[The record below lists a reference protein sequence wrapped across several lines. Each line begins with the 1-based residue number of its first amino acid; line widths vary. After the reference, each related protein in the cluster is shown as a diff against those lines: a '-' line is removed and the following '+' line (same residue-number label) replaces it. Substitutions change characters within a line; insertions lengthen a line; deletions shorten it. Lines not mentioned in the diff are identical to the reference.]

1 MNKQIVV
8 LIILIVFCKRAY
20 AQNDSNLILGIEEK
34 SELSF
39 QVYDSLI
46 IKRDYVKLEEV
57 KNDTPENLMKSIL
70 SANSQE
76 WIDYNTLG
84 GSFKST
90 KRKED
95 YFVKIKQMNI
105 DKNYIKLVH
114 KISFFINNRPTE
126 IIKFYFKQ
134 ENTKEVSGC
143 YVLQKMDNRWY
154 KASNSTTSNLSIII
168 MRLKTDVLTEL
179 FSGKA
184 SNVLTKEL
192 YNEVSSNGYIDLSKL
207 ESTFFSWYSPI
218 KKNEKLN
225 LFIDSKTW

>member
-8 LIILIVFCKRAY
+8 LILIIVFCKKAY
-20 AQNDSNLILGIEEK
+20 AQKDSNLSLGIEQE

-39 QVYDSLI
+39 QVYDSLL
-46 IKRDYVKLEEV
+46 IKKEYVNLEEV

-76 WIDYNTLG
+76 WVDYNTLG
-84 GSFKST
+84 GSAKST

-105 DKNYIKLVH
+105 DKNYIKLIH
-114 KISFFINNRPTE
+114 KVSFFINNTPTE

-134 ENTKEVSGC
+134 ENAKEVSGC
-143 YVLQKMDNRWY
+143 YVLQKIDNRWY
-154 KASNSTTSNLSIII
+154 KVSNTTTSNLSIII
-168 MRLKTDVLTEL
+168 MRLKTEILIEL

-192 YNEVSSNGYIDLSKL
+192 YNTINSNGYIDLSKL
-207 ESTFFSWYSPI
+207 DNAFFSWYSPT
-218 KKNEKLN
+218 KKNDKLN